1 MTRIP
6 RKGTEPSSVGSLLAQ
21 STRLA
26 PRGDRVDR
34 ERWRQLVGE
43 RVGERTRPGSIRD
56 GTLLV
61 YVASAVWAQELTF
74 LGPAILERL
83 TGAGIE
89 VKELRFR
96 VGDVGDETSPARKPE
111 AARLGGGPPHKA
123 VLPADLR
130 KKLEGIKDPAL
141 RAAIAEAAAYS
152 LGRAERPTAGR
163 PAPRAPRSVAS
174 KTDRTA
180 RAEPPPSGAPKGTGG
195 KC

>member
-1 MTRIP
+1 
-6 RKGTEPSSVGSLLAQ
+6 VGSLLAQ
-21 STRLA
+21 SARLA

-34 ERWRQLVGE
+34 ERWRRLVGE

-111 AARLGGGPPHKA
+111 AAAPDPHKA

-130 KKLEGIKDPAL
+130 KKLEGVKDPAL
-141 RAAIAEAAAYS
+141 RASIAEAAAYS
-152 LGRAERPTAGR
+152 LGRAERPIAGR

-195 KC
+195 KR